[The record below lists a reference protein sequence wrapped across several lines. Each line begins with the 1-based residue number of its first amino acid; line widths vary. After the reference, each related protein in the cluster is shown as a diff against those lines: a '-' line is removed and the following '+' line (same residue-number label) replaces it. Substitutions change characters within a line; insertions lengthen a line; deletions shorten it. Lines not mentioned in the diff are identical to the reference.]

1 MPDEPTPPSDDAVI
15 AAMRHWVEAAVIGL
29 NLCPFAKAVQ
39 RKGQVRYVVSGA
51 RTEDQLLAD
60 LRNELDHL
68 HATPVEVTDNTL
80 LIHPH
85 VLQEFC
91 VFQAFLARADASVR
105 KAGLRGVIQIASF
118 HPHYQFAECAPE
130 DLGNF
135 TNRAPYPTLHLLREA
150 SITRAAE
157 SFPTE
162 TIYERNLETLSQL
175 GRAGWQKLGICP
187 AGTTNAA
194 GADNGE
200 RGSQSAET

>member
-1 MPDEPTPPSDDAVI
+1 MSEPTVPSDDAVL

-29 NLCPFAKAVQ
+29 NLCPFAKTVQ
-39 RKGQVRYVVSGA
+39 RKGQVRYIVSGA

-60 LRNELDHL
+60 LRTELAHL

-85 VLQEFC
+85 VLGEF
-91 VFQAFLARADASVR
+91 FAFKTFLPRAEAAVR

-118 HPHYQFAECAPE
+118 HPQYQFAECEPD

-150 SITRAAE
+150 SIARAAE
-157 SFPTE
+157 SFSTE
-162 TIYERNLETLSQL
+162 AIYEHNIETLSKL
-175 GRAGWQKLGICP
+175 GHVGWEKLGIGP
-187 AGTTNAA
+187 AGAPEA
-194 GADNGE
+194 GG
-200 RGSQSAET
+200 Q

>member
-1 MPDEPTPPSDDAVI
+1 MSEPTAPSDDAVI

-29 NLCPFAKAVQ
+29 NLCPFAKTVQ

-60 LRNELDHL
+60 LRNELAHL
-68 HATPVEVTDNTL
+68 HATSVEVTDNTL

-85 VLQEFC
+85 VLQEFF
-91 VFQAFLARADASVR
+91 VFEAFLSRADAAVR
-105 KAGLRGVIQIASF
+105 RAGLRGVIQIASF
-118 HPHYQFAECAPE
+118 HPQYQFAECEPE

-150 SITRAAE
+150 SIARAAE

-162 TIYERNLETLSQL
+162 TIYEHNIETLKKLGHAGWEQL
-175 GRAGWQKLGICP
+175 GIGP
-187 AGTTNAA
+187 AGATEA
-194 GADNGE
+194 GRVDEEE
-200 RGSQSAET
+200 RGL